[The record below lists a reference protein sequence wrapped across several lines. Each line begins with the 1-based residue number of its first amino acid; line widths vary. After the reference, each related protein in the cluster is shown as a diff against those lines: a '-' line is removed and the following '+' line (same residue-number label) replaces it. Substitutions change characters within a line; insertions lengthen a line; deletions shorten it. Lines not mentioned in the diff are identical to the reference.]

1 MIRRLYGTTPIHLL
15 AHGAAFALA
24 GFAILRLADVRPH
37 LYVLGWFV
45 GAVVLHDFVLL
56 PFYAVLDR
64 LAAVKLRGA
73 VNYVRVPVA
82 LSGLLLLVYFPVI
95 LGKGERT
102 YTRVSGLEWEGY
114 AERWLLVTAALF
126 AASAL
131 LYGVRGRRSAGSR
144 S

>member
-1 MIRRLYGTTPIHLL
+1 M
-15 AHGAAFALA
+15 
-24 GFAILRLADVRPH
+24 
-37 LYVLGWFV
+37 
-45 GAVVLHDFVLL
+45 VLHDFVLL

-64 LAAVKLRGA
+64 LAAVRLRGA
-73 VNYVRVPVA
+73 INYVRVPVA

-95 LGKGERT
+95 LGKGEAA
-102 YTRVSGLEWEGY
+102 YTRVSGLQWEGY

-126 AASAL
+126 AGSAL